1 MNKYITNF
9 FEHVVRPQ
17 YQVVAF
23 LITSLIVLLLGARA
37 AHRFTPLE
45 KYPEIQS
52 ITPEKIKEWGG
63 EPVIVN
69 LGLYITNWHQFD
81 IVTNNFVF
89 DGVVWFEFDPSLIA
103 LDTIGKFTFE
113 KGEMLQKSE
122 PNTRLIDGKLFAEYS
137 IRLRFTTT
145 LSHQFFPLDD
155 HRIYLTMINT
165 YVTPSE
171 VIFRTFKSNFTSSKK
186 IIIPAWKQVDH
197 AVRTGYE
204 ENFIDKFDERK
215 IIRYP
220 AVEFILDFT
229 RVGIR
234 LTLLI
239 FLPVFLIF
247 FISTFW
253 FSFDPKHTGVIT
265 ALVTSAITSL
275 IAYRFVIQGMS
286 PEVGYFLLSDH
297 VFTFFLAMSC
307 VSFVLAL
314 LWINRGRMTST
325 FITIRGIVFILF
337 HLLFIAFWTYLLFF
351 WV

>member
-1 MNKYITNF
+1 MKKYIQGF
-9 FEHVVRPQ
+9 FEQIVRPQ
-17 YQVVAF
+17 YQVIAF
-23 LITSLIVLLLGARA
+23 LITLTIVIVLGMRAVAR
-37 AHRFTPLE
+37 FNPLE
-45 KYPEIQS
+45 QYPELQS

-69 LGLYITNWHQFD
+69 VGLYITNWHQFD
-81 IVTNNFVF
+81 LVKNIFVF

-103 LDTIGKFTFE
+103 LDTIEKFSFQ
-113 KGEMLQKSE
+113 KGEILQKSE
-122 PNTRLIDGKLFAEYS
+122 PSTKLIGGKLFAEYK

-155 HRIYLTMINT
+155 HRIYITLINT

-171 VIFRTFKSNFTSSKK
+171 VILRSYKSDFTSSPK
-186 IIIPAWKQVDH
+186 IIIPEWRQVDH

-204 ENFIDKFDERK
+204 EDIIDKFDERK

-220 AVEFILDFT
+220 SVEFMIDFS
-229 RVGIR
+229 RIGIR

-247 FISTFW
+247 FVSTFW
-253 FSFDPKHTGVIT
+253 LSFDPKSTAPIL
-265 ALVTSAITSL
+265 ALVTGAVTSL

-297 VFTFFLAMSC
+297 IFTFFLALSC

-314 LWINRGRMTST
+314 LWINLRKKTTTMIIVRG
-325 FITIRGIVFILF
+325 VLFILF
-337 HLLFIAFWTYLLFF
+337 HILFIAFWYYLLFM
-351 WV
+351 WA

>member
-1 MNKYITNF
+1 MKKIIWAI

-17 YQVVAF
+17 YQVVVF
-23 LITSLIVLLLGARA
+23 LITSTIVLLLGMRA
-37 AHRFTPLE
+37 ASRFNPLE
-45 KYPEIQS
+45 AYPEILS
-52 ITPEKIKEWGG
+52 ITPEKIKEWGS

-69 LGLYITNWHQFD
+69 VGLYITNWHQFD
-81 IVTNNFVF
+81 IVANNFVF
-89 DGVVWFEFDPSLIA
+89 DGVVWFEFDPALIA
-103 LDTIGKFTFE
+103 LDTVGKFTFE
-113 KGEMLQKSE
+113 KAEIIQKSE
-122 PNTRLIDGKLFAEYS
+122 PSTKLIDGKLFAEYN

-155 HRIYLTMINT
+155 HRIYITMVNSN
-165 YVTPSE
+165 VTPSE
-171 VIFRTFKSNFTSSKK
+171 VNFRSFKSNFISSKK
-186 IIIPAWKQVDH
+186 IIIPAWHQLDQ

-204 ENFIDKFDERK
+204 EDVIDKFDERK
-215 IIRYP
+215 IVRYP
-220 AVEFILDFT
+220 SVEFILDFT
-229 RVGIR
+229 RSGIR

-247 FISTFW
+247 FTSTFW
-253 FSFDPKHTGVIT
+253 FCFKPAHAGVIL
-265 ALVTSAITSL
+265 ALVTSAIASL
-275 IAYRFVIQGMS
+275 ITYRFVIQGMA

-314 LWINRGRMTST
+314 FWINRGKMTPAMVT
-325 FITIRGIVFILF
+325 MRGVVFLMF